1 MEIFEAAELVK
12 LNDGTAGVNN
22 ICCQYFLY
30 IVFLRKILLYPKTLI
45 YTGVNNFSCQ

>member
-12 LNDGTAGVNN
+12 LNDGAAGVNN

-30 IVFLRKILLYPKTLI
+30 IVFLRKILGTILENSYLHRCK
-45 YTGVNNFSCQ
+45 